1 MITGAN
7 LTGAVVTVDGK
18 AATSVVATALSI
30 SARVPAGTAGA
41 KNVVVTTVGG
51 STTKAGAFTYVPVP
65 AIAGVSPSSG
75 PMVGGTSITITGTNL
90 GGAKVTIDGKAA
102 TGVVAS
108 AVSISATA
116 PAGTAG
122 AKNVVV
128 TTVGGLATKA
138 GAFTYVPVPTIAS
151 VSPSAGPLVGGT
163 TITIAGANLAGAAVK
178 VDGKAATSVVATASS
193 ISAKVPAGTAGA
205 KNVVVS
211 TVGGSVTKAG
221 AFTYVPLPTITG
233 VSPSSGPMVGGTSIT
248 ITGTNLAGA
257 KVTIDGK
264 AATGVVASAASIS
277 ATAPAGTVGA
287 KSVVVTTVGG
297 VVTKAGAFTY
307 VPVPTIASV
316 SPSSGPVGGGTA
328 ITIAGANLAGAKVT
342 IDGVAATIVTA
353 TAGSISAKTPAG
365 TVGAKSVVVTTVGGV
380 ATKLNGFTYTSSFT
394 GGMPVAGGDSG
405 APARGA
411 GSEHVSAG
419 HRGGDAAGAAP
430 AATDAEGDAQVI
442 EAPMGVQRYLQVITI
457 RSEGDVPC
465 DTAPAA
471 GSSEVDAAPQDTVD
485 PIDLDQ
491 NGEAD
496 LCQLRRGD
504 LDLNGT
510 VDQDD
515 ATLLMQLVGSDP
527 VLGIGDLDG
536 DGSID
541 NADIAVLLTNF
552 A

>member
-1 MITGAN
+1 
-7 LTGAVVTVDGK
+7 V
-18 AATSVVATALSI
+18 
-30 SARVPAGTAGA
+30 
-41 KNVVVTTVGG
+41 
-51 STTKAGAFTYVPVP
+51 
-65 AIAGVSPSSG
+65 
-75 PMVGGTSITITGTNL
+75 
-90 GGAKVTIDGKAA
+90 
-102 TGVVAS
+102 
-108 AVSISATA
+108 
-116 PAGTAG
+116 
-122 AKNVVV
+122 
-128 TTVGGLATKA
+128 
-138 GAFTYVPVPTIAS
+138 
-151 VSPSAGPLVGGT
+151 
-163 TITIAGANLAGAAVK
+163 
-178 VDGKAATSVVATASS
+178 
-193 ISAKVPAGTAGA
+193 
-205 KNVVVS
+205 
-211 TVGGSVTKAG
+211 
-221 AFTYVPLPTITG
+221 
-233 VSPSSGPMVGGTSIT
+233 VGGTSIT

-257 KVTIDGK
+257 TVTIDGK
-264 AATGVVASAASIS
+264 AATGVVASASSIS
-277 ATAPAGTVGA
+277 AKAPAGTAGA
-287 KSVVVTTVGG
+287 KNVLVKTVGG
-297 VVTKAGAFTY
+297 SVTKVGGFTY

-342 IDGVAATIVTA
+342 IGGVAATIVTA

-365 TVGAKSVVVTTVGGV
+365 TVGAKNVVVTTVGGV

-394 GGMPVAGGDSG
+394 GDMPVAGGDSG

-411 GSEHVSAG
+411 GSEHASAG

-430 AATDAEGDAQVI
+430 AATDSEGDAQVI

-465 DTAPAA
+465 NTAPAA
-471 GSSEVDAAPQDTVD
+471 GSSVVDAAPQDTVD
-485 PIDLDQ
+485 PVDLDQ